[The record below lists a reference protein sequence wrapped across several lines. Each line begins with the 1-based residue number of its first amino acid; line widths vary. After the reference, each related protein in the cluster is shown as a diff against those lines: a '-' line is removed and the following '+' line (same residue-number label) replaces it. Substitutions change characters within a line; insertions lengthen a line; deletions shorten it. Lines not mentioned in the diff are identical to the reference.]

1 MPKTEEGSWTF
12 CLVSISYW
20 AMSILCGKHGNVV
33 QQHFKEHFEFQAF
46 TAVYLGSMQ
55 DQA

>member
-1 MPKTEEGSWTF
+1 MDFLFGEYLLST
-12 CLVSISYW
+12 YW
-20 AMSILCGKHGNVV
+20 AMSILCEKHGNVV
-33 QQHFKEHFEFQAF
+33 QQHFIEHFEFQAF